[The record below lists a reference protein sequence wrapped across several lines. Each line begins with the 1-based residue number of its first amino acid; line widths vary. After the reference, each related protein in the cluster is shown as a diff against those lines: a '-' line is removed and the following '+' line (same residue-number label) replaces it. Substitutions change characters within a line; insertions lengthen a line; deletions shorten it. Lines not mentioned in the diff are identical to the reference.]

1 MAAAHLTAS
10 VAAIVLFAALLH
22 ATWNAVVK
30 GAGDR
35 TVVLGLVALGHVVP
49 GLVMVSLAPLPAVQA
64 VPFIIASTVIH
75 WAYYYGLNLAYRLGD
90 LSLVYPVSRGLAPV
104 LIALGA
110 QVWVG
115 ERLPWVAWA
124 GILCVSV
131 GIMLLTARQFRR
143 GVEAHGLGAALAV
156 AVIVAAYS
164 IVDGVGVRGAGTA
177 LGYVG
182 WLFVAEIC
190 VVAYVFA
197 TRHRRLRAMPRR
209 SIALGF
215 AGGVLS
221 GAAYGLVLYAKTLA
235 PLGVVSALRETSVI
249 FAALIGVWLFGEGP
263 RRIRLVAA
271 GIVVAGIV
279 PLALAK

>member
-1 MAAAHLTAS
+1 MTAS
-10 VAAIVLFAALLH
+10 VFAIVLFAALLH

-49 GLVMVSLAPLPAVQA
+49 GIVMVSLAPLPAAAA

-75 WAYYYGLNLAYRLGD
+75 WAYYYGLNLAYQLGD
-90 LSLVYPVSRGLAPV
+90 LSIVYPISRGLAPV

-115 ERLPWVAWA
+115 ERLPPVAWM
-124 GILCVSV
+124 GILCVSL
-131 GIMLLTARQFRR
+131 GIMLLTLRPFGR
-143 GVEAHGLGAALAV
+143 GVPVHGVGAALAV
-156 AVIVAAYS
+156 AITVAAYS
-164 IVDGVGVRGAGTA
+164 IVDGVGVRSAGTA

-190 VVAYVFA
+190 VVAFVFSS
-197 TRHRRLRAMPRR
+197 RWRRFRAMPAKNL
-209 SIALGF
+209 ALGF

-221 GAAYGLVLYAKTLA
+221 GAAYGMVLYAKTLA

-249 FAALIGVWLFGEGP
+249 FAALAGVWLFGEGP
-263 RRIRLVAA
+263 RRIRLLAA
-271 GIVVAGIV
+271 AVVVAGIV

>member
-1 MAAAHLTAS
+1 MTAS
-10 VAAIVLFAALLH
+10 IAAIVLFAALLH

-35 TVVLGLVALGHVVP
+35 TIVLGLVALGHVVP
-49 GLVMVSLAPLPAVQA
+49 GIAMVSLAPLPAAHA

-75 WAYYYGLNLAYRLGD
+75 WAYYYGLNVAYRLGD
-90 LSLVYPVSRGLAPV
+90 LSIVYPISRGLAPV

-110 QVWVG
+110 QYWVG
-115 ERLPWVAWA
+115 ERLPLLAWVGISCVSA
-124 GILCVSV
+124 GIF
-131 GIMLLTARQFRR
+131 LLTVRQLGQ
-143 GVEAHGLGAALAV
+143 GVPVHGLGAALAV
-156 AVIVAAYS
+156 AITVAAYS
-164 IVDGVGVRGAGTA
+164 IVDGVGVRSAGTT

-190 VVAYVFA
+190 VVLFIFS
-197 TRHRRLRAMPRR
+197 TRWPRLRAMPPHR
-209 SIALGF
+209 IWLGL

-263 RRIRLVAA
+263 KRIRLVAA
-271 GIVVAGIV
+271 GVVVAGIV

>member
-1 MAAAHLTAS
+1 MTVSVTAL
-10 VAAIVLFAALLH
+10 VLFAALLH

-35 TVVLGLVALGHVVP
+35 TVVLGLIALGHVIP
-49 GLVMVSLAPLPAVQA
+49 GIVIVSLAPLPAAAA
-64 VPFIIASTVIH
+64 VPFIAASTVIH
-75 WAYYYGLNLAYRLGD
+75 WGYYVGLNAAYRHGD
-90 LSLVYPVSRGLAPV
+90 LSVVYPVSRGLAPV

-115 ERLPWVAWA
+115 ERLPWTAWA
-124 GILCVSV
+124 GIACVSG
-131 GIMLLTARQFRR
+131 GIMLLTARQVRR
-143 GVEAHGLGAALAV
+143 GPAVQGLAAALCL

-164 IVDGVGVRGAGTA
+164 IVDGVGVRASGNA

-182 WLFVAEIC
+182 WLFVAEVF
-190 VVAYVFA
+190 VVAWVFA
-197 TRHRRLRAMPRR
+197 TRWPRLRAMPPRR
-209 SIALGF
+209 AWLGF

-235 PLGVVSALRETSVI
+235 PLGVISALRETSVI
-249 FAALIGVWLFGEGP
+249 FAALLGVWLFGEGP
-263 RRIRLVAA
+263 RRLRVAA
-271 GIVVAGIV
+271 ACVVVAGVV